1 MSQRKES
8 PCIGV
13 CLLDEK
19 DVCVGC
25 ERHINEIVNWPS
37 PNIPPI
43 NLNNSLSADN
53 FYPDE
58 TYNKEQSNLAA
69 RDDSEEHW

>member
-1 MSQRKES
+1 MTNRKES

-25 ERHINEIVNWPS
+25 ERHIQQIIDWPDIS
-37 PNIPPI
+37 TPPI

-58 TYNKEQSNLAA
+58 PSNKS
-69 RDDSEEHW
+69 DDSEEHW